1 MVLTINLSSLC
12 KGLSDSDEYPY
23 YSDMYKDSYTSNT
36 DEITDDDDFTAGG
49 SAEGSAHGN
58 AEKSGLDE
66 NGSSRDESSDGSSS
80 NLSDMDIGADSFRE
94 AIEEKLHDIIA
105 SETRKFKENFRR
117 HRA

>member
-1 MVLTINLSSLC
+1 MC

-49 SAEGSAHGN
+49 SAEGSAHGITD
-58 AEKSGLDE
+58 KSGDE
-66 NGSSRDESSDGSSS
+66 NGSS

>member
-1 MVLTINLSSLC
+1 MC

-23 YSDMYKDSYTSNT
+23 YSDIDSYTSNT

-49 SAEGSAHGN
+49 SAEGSAHGITD
-58 AEKSGLDE
+58 KSGDE
-66 NGSSRDESSDGSSS
+66 NGSS

>member
-1 MVLTINLSSLC
+1 MIQNFQNICIKLL
-12 KGLSDSDEYPY
+12 KGLEYPY

-58 AEKSGLDE
+58 TDKSGDE
-66 NGSSRDESSDGSSS
+66 NGSSRDNGSS
-80 NLSDMDIGADSFRE
+80 NLSDMDIGSEGFRE
-94 AIEEKLHDIIA
+94 AIEDKLHDIIA
-105 SETRKFKENFRR
+105 SETRKFKENFKR